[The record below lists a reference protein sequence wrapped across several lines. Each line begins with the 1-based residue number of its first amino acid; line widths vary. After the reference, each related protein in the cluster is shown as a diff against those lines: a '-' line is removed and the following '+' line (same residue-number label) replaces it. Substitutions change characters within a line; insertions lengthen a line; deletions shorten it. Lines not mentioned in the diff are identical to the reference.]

1 LPVVTASLT
10 APQQARG
17 IVEETAPPEHG
28 GRDPQPAV
36 ERQAVTDARPQH
48 TARER
53 LGTGL
58 SRALHG
64 NATAFGYSVTITA
77 SFGAV
82 QLDRGQPHYV
92 DLLLYGLGAVTAF
105 SALEGAVTKGFRGA
119 LAVGSDQVI
128 SLGTALA
135 FVSVGLAITAAHGV
149 ASALHGPVAWFAAA
163 LVASLVFVL
172 AESVE
177 LVLAQWV
184 QERREEPTGDP
195 PPR

>member
-1 LPVVTASLT
+1 M
-10 APQQARG
+10 
-17 IVEETAPPEHG
+17 H
-28 GRDPQPAV
+28 D
-36 ERQAVTDARPQH
+36 DRPRH

-53 LGTGL
+53 LATGL

-105 SALEGAVTKGFRGA
+105 SALEGAVTKGFRA
-119 LAVGSDQVI
+119 PLDVGSDQVI

-135 FVSVGLAITAAHGV
+135 FVSVALAITAAHGV
-149 ASALHGPVAWFAAA
+149 ASVLHGSLAWFAAA
-163 LVASLVFVL
+163 LVASLVFAL
-172 AESVE
+172 AESLE
-177 LVLAQWV
+177 FVLAQWA
-184 QERREEPTGDP
+184 QERRDEPTGDRP
-195 PPR
+195 

>member
-1 LPVVTASLT
+1 MNRPRVSRPAARRPRLT
-10 APQQARG
+10 
-17 IVEETAPPEHG
+17 
-28 GRDPQPAV
+28 GRDPPGGG
-36 ERQAVTDARPQH
+36 ERRVVTDERPQH

-53 LGTGL
+53 LGPGL
-58 SRALHG
+58 SRSLHG

-105 SALEGAVTKGFRGA
+105 SALEGTVTKGFRGA
-119 LAVGSDQVI
+119 LDVGSDQVI

-135 FVSVGLAITAAHGV
+135 FVSVALAITAAHGV
-149 ASALHGPVAWFAAA
+149 ATALHGSIAWFVAA

-184 QERREEPTGDP
+184 QERRDEPTGDP
-195 PPR
+195 PPG